1 MARIGVLNI
10 APEVDFACHEYE
22 ARNGNLIPNSP
33 TAFGPRSADAVAAG
47 GPVRMDHEGQ
57 HADQGEAEGR
67 GVATRRSRAGLWLQY
82 RPEGGISASVPGLS
96 RG

>member
-33 TAFGPRSADAVAAG
+33 TAFCPRSADAVAAG

-57 HADQGEAEGR
+57 HADQSEAEGAEWPPEDR
-67 GVATRRSRAGLWLQY
+67 ARDHGFSIARRAV
-82 RPEGGISASVPGLS
+82 SALPSQG
-96 RG
+96 